1 MTDPS
6 KPSIAYLTAGAA
18 GMFCGSCMR
27 DNTLAAALMKLGCD
41 VHLVP
46 TYTPIRTDEENVSV
60 EKVFFGGIN
69 VFLQE
74 KSVFFRYVP
83 PFLDRWL
90 DQPWLI
96 NWLASRSME
105 TDARMLGALTVSMLQ
120 GEQGHQRK
128 EVRRLVRWLA
138 RDVKPSLV
146 NLSNIL
152 IAGSVPTMKKELR
165 VPILV
170 TLQGDDLFLD
180 DLPSPYKEQAFA
192 EIRRIA
198 EDVDGIIVFSH
209 YYADFMS
216 AYLGI
221 PRAKFHIVPMG
232 LALTDYAWKG
242 ESESVLATEDG
253 PMGTSPP
260 VLGYLARIC
269 PAKGLHVLV
278 DAYLKLRQMPGTER
292 TRLRAAGWL
301 GGGDR
306 AYLENQK
313 RTLRNAGLREGAD
326 GDFHYAGV
334 VDRHQKLDFYRS
346 IDVLS
351 VPTTYHEPKGI
362 FVLESLASGVPVV
375 QPAHGAFPELIEST
389 GGGKLFRPND
399 ADHLAETLHQLLTD
413 HEHRQLLGAAGR
425 DSVFQSHNAQAMA
438 ERTLAVYQRYLGASN
453 SR

>member
-1 MTDPS
+1 MNPPQ
-6 KPSIAYLTAGAA
+6 KPSIAFLTAGAA

-41 VHLVP
+41 VHLIP
-46 TYTPIRTDEENVSV
+46 TYTPIRTDEENVSID
-60 EKVFFGGIN
+60 KVFFGGIN

-74 KSVFFRYVP
+74 KSAFFRHVP

-105 TDARMLGALTVSMLQ
+105 TDARMLGALTVSMLK
-120 GEQGHQRK
+120 GEHGHQKK
-128 EVRRLVRWLA
+128 EVGRLVRWLA
-138 RDVKPSLV
+138 RDARPDLI

-152 IAGSVPTMKKELR
+152 IAGCVPAMKRELG

-180 DLPSPYKEQAFA
+180 DLTSPFKEQAFA

-198 EDVDGIIVFSH
+198 EEVDGIIVFSQ
-209 YYADFMS
+209 YYAEFMS
-216 AYLGI
+216 SYLDI

-232 LALTDYAWKG
+232 LALRDYSRAG
-242 ESESVLATEDG
+242 TGHATRATNSD
-253 PMGTSPP
+253 P
-260 VLGYLARIC
+260 VVGYMARVC
-269 PAKGLHVLV
+269 PAKGLHLLIE
-278 DAYLKLRQMPGTER
+278 AFLKLRRMPGTDR
-292 TRLRAAGWL
+292 ARLRAAGWL
-301 GGGDR
+301 GGGDHE
-306 AYLENQK
+306 YLESQRQILK
-313 RTLRNAGLREGAD
+313 NAGLKEGDD
-326 GDFHYAGV
+326 GDFHYRGV
-334 VDRHQKLDFYRS
+334 LDRHQKLEFYQA

-375 QPAHGAFPELIEST
+375 QPEHGAFPELIKGT

-399 ADHLAETLHQLLTD
+399 ATHLAEMLHHLLTNHD
-413 HEHRQLLGAAGR
+413 ERRTLGSAGR
-425 DSVFQSHNAQAMA
+425 ESVFQSYSDQAMA
-438 ERTLAVYQRYLGASN
+438 ERTLDLYRRFLGPQGNPIAS
-453 SR
+453 